1 MNALVIYDSTFGNT
15 EQIARAISDTL
26 GERASVGLLR
36 VGKAGT
42 SDLEGLDLL
51 VLGCPTQRHKPTP
64 AIQAFLGSIP
74 RGSLHELPA
83 AAFGTRY
90 RKSRL
95 LTGSAARSI
104 AKKLKKAGAS
114 LLLPAESFFVVG
126 REGPLE
132 EGEFQRA
139 TDWAREVLKRF
150 ETQGG

>member
-1 MNALVIYDSTFGNT
+1 MNVLVIYDSTFGNT
-15 EQIARAISDTL
+15 EQIARAIADTL
-26 GERASVGLLR
+26 GEPASVGLLR
-36 VGKAGT
+36 VGKAGA

-74 RGSLHELPA
+74 RRSLHELPA

-132 EGEFQRA
+132 EGELGRA

-150 ETQGG
+150 ETQRR